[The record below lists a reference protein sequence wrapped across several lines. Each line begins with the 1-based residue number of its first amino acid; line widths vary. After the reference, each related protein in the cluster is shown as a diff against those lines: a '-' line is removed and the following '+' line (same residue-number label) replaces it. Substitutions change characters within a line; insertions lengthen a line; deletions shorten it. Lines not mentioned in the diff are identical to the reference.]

1 MPARRKPRHVA
12 ADGLERRPIAVFA
25 LFAIGLA
32 LGLAV
37 AAVPA
42 AAQELRLDPA
52 KVEGPDACGECHKDS
67 VAAWKETHHAT
78 TFRTLPRKDKAREI
92 ADKLGLKRI
101 KAESTCLSC
110 HFTSALR
117 DGKATPIA
125 GITCESCHAAGK
137 DWIKLHSDYGGKD
150 ATKETETPEH
160 AKERYARSEAAGMIR
175 PVRLYDVATNCYG
188 CHTVPMENLVN
199 VGGHPAGSKFELVQW
214 SQGEVR
220 HNVWYSKENGE
231 ASVARKRLMYVL
243 GKALDLEFALRGV
256 AIATKKAAYAV
267 SMAKRAKRAENALK
281 KIAGVVDSPEIGAIL
296 EAAAGVKLKLNN
308 EAPLTAA
315 ADEVAAAARAFAEAH
330 DGSAFAALDPL
341 LPEPGDYRGKVFR

>member
-1 MPARRKPRHVA
+1 MASSDARSPCSPCSPLASRWGSPLRPCRRRPRSFGSIPPRWRDPTPAANVTRIPSPP
-12 ADGLERRPIAVFA
+12 GRRPIT
-25 LFAIGLA
+25 
-32 LGLAV
+32 
-37 AAVPA
+37 
-42 AAQELRLDPA
+42 R
-52 KVEGPDACGECHKDS
+52 
-67 VAAWKETHHAT
+67 
-78 TFRTLPRKDKAREI
+78 PRSERCRDKDKAREI

-175 PVRLYDVATNCYG
+175 PVRLYDVAANCYG

-256 AIATKKAAYAV
+256 AIATKKADYAV

-315 ADEVAAAARAFAEAH
+315 VDEVAAAARAFAEAH
-330 DGSAFAALDPL
+330 DGSAFAALDAL
-341 LPEPGDYRGKVFR
+341 LPAPGDYRGKVFR

>member
-1 MPARRKPRHVA
+1 M
-12 ADGLERRPIAVFA
+12 
-25 LFAIGLA
+25 
-32 LGLAV
+32 
-37 AAVPA
+37 
-42 AAQELRLDPA
+42 
-52 KVEGPDACGECHKDS
+52 
-67 VAAWKETHHAT
+67 
-78 TFRTLPRKDKAREI
+78 PRKDKAREI

-101 KAESTCLSC
+101 KAESTCLSY

-125 GITCESCHAAGK
+125 GITCESCHSAGK

-150 ATKETETPEH
+150 WIKLHSDYGGKDVTKETETPEH

-175 PVRLYDVATNCYG
+175 PVRLYDVAANCYG

-281 KIAGVVDSPEIGAIL
+281 KIAGVVDSPEIGTIL

-315 ADEVAAAARAFAEAH
+315 ADKVAAAARAFAEAH
-330 DGSAFAALDPL
+330 DGSAFAALDAL
-341 LPEPGDYRGKVFR
+341 LPAPGDYRGKVFR